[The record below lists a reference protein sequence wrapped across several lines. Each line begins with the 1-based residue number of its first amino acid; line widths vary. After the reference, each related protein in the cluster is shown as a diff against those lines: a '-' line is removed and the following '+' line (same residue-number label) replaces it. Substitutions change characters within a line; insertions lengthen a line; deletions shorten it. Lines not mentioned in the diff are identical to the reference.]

1 MHGKEHKPALLWKR
15 VDCCHCVSVH
25 KSNISLFCARYCAV
39 FFIWSPFAEIALR
52 WRWSSGFGHVLCYLR
67 LKRLR
72 LSALSKPTTEIT
84 GNRFHSFNDAGGS
97 GATVNASASAC
108 SLPSV
113 VRSSGKTRRIAVR
126 RNIPRKT
133 LKSQQ
138 AFAIQTFSAASSALR
153 ISAARVR
160 NNCTQTWTIVLFS
173 CPGLLSF
180 VDSVM
185 TRLVYGKCA
194 KYKNALV
201 CIVSLADDLVARL
214 P

>member
-113 VRSSGKTRRIAVR
+113 VRSSVRENPANCCAPQHPKKNSQVSTGFCYPNIQCCIISIADFCRESAKQLHANVNHCPFLLPWLTVFRRQCYDT
-126 RNIPRKT
+126 PCLRKMCE
-133 LKSQQ
+133 
-138 AFAIQTFSAASSALR
+138 I
-153 ISAARVR
+153 
-160 NNCTQTWTIVLFS
+160 
-173 CPGLLSF
+173 
-180 VDSVM
+180 
-185 TRLVYGKCA
+185 
-194 KYKNALV
+194 
-201 CIVSLADDLVARL
+201 
-214 P
+214 